1 MRYSAGGYAEL
12 NVTSNFTFL
21 KGASHPHELVSKA
34 HDLGLGAIAI
44 TDVNS
49 FAGIVRAHAAAK
61 ELGVQ
66 YLVGVRLVL
75 EDGPDILAYPKD
87 RAAYGR
93 LCRLLT
99 LGKRRTTKGAC
110 ELYLKD
116 VAAWREGSVLILTG
130 DPSPDML
137 SLIHI

>member
-66 YLVGVRLVL
+66 SVFGV
-75 EDGPDILAYPKD
+75 
-87 RAAYGR
+87 
-93 LCRLLT
+93 
-99 LGKRRTTKGAC
+99 
-110 ELYLKD
+110 
-116 VAAWREGSVLILTG
+116 
-130 DPSPDML
+130 
-137 SLIHI
+137 SLFLH